1 MLRRWNLFL
10 TVVVLIFMIS
20 WFIIPGIEV
29 PNFLVFLVG
38 SILFLSLG
46 IEHLRNEMK
55 TGGYLY
61 IFVAFIGFLVVISE
75 LF

>member
-10 TVVVLIFMIS
+10 TVVVLAFMIS
-20 WFIIPGIEV
+20 WLLIPGFEV

-55 TGGYLY
+55 TVGYLH
-61 IFVAFIGFLVVISE
+61 IFVAFIGFLVVINE